1 MIKKSLPLSQVYRL
15 IEPGPVVMVNRSF
28 VKRASLGTDVAS
40 VGAWRLLT
48 PQSHKHSSND

>member
-1 MIKKSLPLSQVYRL
+1 MIKKSLPLSRVYRL

-28 VKRASLGTDVAS
+28 VKRGSLGTDVAS